1 MELIENERP
10 MVRDILD
17 QYELKDI
24 YNVDETGLRYTMQ
37 VSSGTRCD
45 CFLNV
50 MTKQSF
56 NDKADHFV
64 AKKELEGP
72 KQHNE
77 CLTPSVGCNGDG
89 SDKLPF

>member
-10 MVRDILD
+10 MVRDIVD

-56 NDKADHFV
+56 NDKADHCCEKRAGRSEAAQRV
-64 AKKELEGP
+64 P
-72 KQHNE
+72 R
-77 CLTPSVGCNGDG
+77 DG
-89 SDKLPF
+89 SDKLSF